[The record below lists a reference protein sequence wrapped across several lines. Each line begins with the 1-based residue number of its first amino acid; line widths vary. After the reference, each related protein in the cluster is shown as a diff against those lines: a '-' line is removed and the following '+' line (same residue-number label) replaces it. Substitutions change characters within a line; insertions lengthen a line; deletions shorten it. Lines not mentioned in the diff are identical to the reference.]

1 MGSRAGLSGAGA
13 ADFAMAADDL
23 AQLDR
28 ATRSLAAA
36 AVELQNIYF
45 GAAGLIA
52 GFRAAGE
59 EAAGQTQAAVELA
72 LALQSSAE
80 SIDQNI
86 AALEGIPGSEA
97 QESAARWA
105 DELARADAEMDRLEE
120 QAGDLPR
127 QLPRIEGGYQA
138 IAQAIGSAEQAQSAL
153 NAALDT
159 GIDLQATELANAVI
173 AAGIKQ
179 GSAKSAALTVVRAK
193 LMEAMAG
200 YIASVFASVPFPLNL
215 ALAGS
220 AEVVVGKAVDAAL
233 AGVSRM
239 RLPSFAQG
247 GEFVTSGPQLILV
260 GDNPSGRE
268 RVQVTPVNQQAFNS
282 QQNITVNIQAPLVD
296 EAVIDIIGPA
306 IVRARELGKVGIL
319 VSSVDAH

>member
-1 MGSRAGLSGAGA
+1 MVARHRLTGTGSA
-13 ADFAMAADDL
+13 AASLTADDL

-28 ATRSLAAA
+28 ATRSLAASA
-36 AVELQNIYF
+36 AELQNIYF
-45 GAAGLIA
+45 GAAGLIT

-97 QESAARWA
+97 QESATRWA
-105 DELARADAEMDRLEE
+105 DELARAGAEMDHLEG
-120 QAGDLPR
+120 QISGLPR
-127 QLPRIEGGYQA
+127 QLPKIEGGYRA

-159 GIDLQATELANAVI
+159 GIDLQAAELANAVI
-173 AAGIKQ
+173 AASIKQ
-179 GSAKSAALTVVRAK
+179 GSAKSAALAVVRAK

-220 AEVVVGKAVDAAL
+220 AEFVVGKAVDAAL
-233 AGVSRM
+233 AGAARM

-268 RVQVTPVNQQAFNS
+268 RVQVTPANHQAFNS